1 MNTGSRQKV
10 TFDGAI
16 VQTGRNT
23 TFMGNVRKHK
33 IDFHV
38 SQPYKPNEN
47 PFEGGIREL
56 KRNSKELKVKRTSI
70 SEFGTS

>member
-38 SQPYKPNEN
+38 SQPYKSNEN
-47 PFEGGIREL
+47 PSEGGIREL
-56 KRNSKELKVKRTSI
+56 KKKYYRVKVKKRP
-70 SEFGTS
+70 